1 MASFVRSAPL
11 LLLALILAV
20 PIAGPDALRWP
31 IYATLLIWLAGVLPR
46 TGRSERGFLT
56 AVAAS
61 IVCLLVAAAAPGAI
75 LIQAADRGAQFV
87 GMMVALGLLRDAAR
101 NSSIVRDCG
110 IWLIAQ
116 KPAWRFLAIAAGGHG
131 FGVALNMG
139 AILLLGTLIKR
150 SNTLEAAGGDARVV
164 AIREERMN
172 VALIQGF
179 FSMMLWSPMAISV
192 AFSLALVP
200 GVTWFDIGP
209 PALGLTALFFALAW
223 LLDRI
228 KFPPGRSLAPPRA
241 QASPPVT
248 MALPMAGLILGLVG
262 LVLSVKAYLHY
273 GMIDAITAVAALFG
287 LGWLYAG
294 YHGRTPRP
302 LTATIQHLR
311 RHAVEVVP
319 EMRPETIVLAS
330 ASFLGVALAFLT
342 RQWGV
347 SGLLDILNAPA
358 WALSVGI
365 VLFIVAGG
373 QIGVVA
379 MVTSAIAGG
388 AVLGMSASP
397 LAPVALVLTLQVG
410 WTLSAVLSAY
420 SGGTMLLARIAEVSP
435 TVTRRWNLPWAAV
448 CFGVYAAL
456 AYLFY

>member
-20 PIAGPDALRWP
+20 PIAGPGALRWP

-61 IVCLLVAAAAPGAI
+61 VVCLSVVAAQPGAI
-75 LIQAADRGAQFV
+75 LIEAADRGAQFV

-435 TVTRRWNLPWAAV
+435 AVTRRWNLPWAAV

>member
-20 PIAGPDALRWP
+20 PIAGPGALRWP

-46 TGRSERGFLT
+46 TGRSERSFLT

-61 IVCLLVAAAAPGAI
+61 IVCLLIAAAAPGAI

-435 TVTRRWNLPWAAV
+435 AVTRRWNLPWAAV

>member
-31 IYATLLIWLAGVLPR
+31 IYATLLIWLAGALPR

-150 SNTLEAAGGDARVV
+150 SNTLAAAGGDARVV

-262 LVLSVKAYLHY
+262 LVLSVIAYLHY

-302 LTATIQHLR
+302 LTASIQHLR

-435 TVTRRWNLPWAAV
+435 AVTRRWNLPWAAV

>member
-20 PIAGPDALRWP
+20 PIAGPGALRWP

-61 IVCLLVAAAAPGAI
+61 VVCLSVAAAQPGAI
-75 LIQAADRGAQFV
+75 LIEAADRGAQFV

-435 TVTRRWNLPWAAV
+435 AVTRRWNLPWAAV

>member
-1 MASFVRSAPL
+1 MASFVRYAPL

-20 PIAGPDALRWP
+20 PIAGPGALRWP

-61 IVCLLVAAAAPGAI
+61 IVFLAVVAVQPGAI

-139 AILLLGTLIKR
+139 AVLLLGTLIKR

-209 PALGLTALFFALAW
+209 PALGLTALFLALAW
-223 LLDRI
+223 LIDRI
-228 KFPPGRSLAPPRA
+228 KFPPGRSLAPPRT
-241 QASPPVT
+241 QAPPPVT
-248 MALPMAGLILGLVG
+248 MALPMAGLIVGLVG
-262 LVLSVKAYLHY
+262 LVLGVKAYLHY
-273 GMIDAITAVAALFG
+273 GMIDAITTVAALFG

-294 YHGRTPRP
+294 YHGRTQRP
-302 LTATIQHLR
+302 FRAVIQHLR

-342 RQWGV
+342 RQWGL
-347 SGLLDILNAPA
+347 SGLLDALHAPG
-358 WALSVGI
+358 WALSVAI

-373 QIGVVA
+373 QFGIVA
-379 MVTSAIAGG
+379 MVTTAIAGG

-397 LAPVALVLTLQVG
+397 LTPVALVLTLQVG

-435 TVTRRWNLPWAAV
+435 AVTRRWNLPWAML
-448 CFGVYAAL
+448 CFGFYTVL
-456 AYLFY
+456 VYLFY

>member
-1 MASFVRSAPL
+1 MASFVRYAPL
-11 LLLALILAV
+11 LLLALVLAV
-20 PIAGPDALRWP
+20 PVVGPDALRWP
-31 IYATLLIWLAGVLPR
+31 IYATLLIWLVGVAHR
-46 TGRSERGFLT
+46 TGKSERAFLA

-61 IVCLLVAAAAPGAI
+61 IVYLLVSAAAPGAI
-75 LIQAADRGAQFV
+75 LIEAADRGAQFV
-87 GMMVALGLLRDAAR
+87 AMMVALGLLRDAAR

-139 AILLLGTLIKR
+139 AVLLLGTLIKR

-228 KFPPGRSLAPPRA
+228 KFPPGRSLAPPRT
-241 QASPPVT
+241 QAPPPVT
-248 MALPMAGLILGLVG
+248 MALPMAGLILGLVV
-262 LVLSVKAYLHY
+262 LVLSVKAYLHF
-273 GMIDAITAVAALFG
+273 GMIDAITNVAALFG

-302 LTATIQHLR
+302 FAAAIQHLR

-342 RQWGV
+342 RQWGL
-347 SGLLDILNAPA
+347 SGLLDALHAPG
-358 WALSVGI
+358 WALSVAI
-365 VLFIVAGG
+365 VLFVVAGG
-373 QIGVVA
+373 QFGIVA
-379 MVTSAIAGG
+379 MVTTAIAGG
-388 AVLGMSASP
+388 AVLGMAAPP
-397 LAPVALVLTLQVG
+397 LTPVALVMTLQVG

-435 TVTRRWNLPWAAV
+435 AVTRRWNLPWAML
-448 CFGVYAAL
+448 CFGFYTVL

>member
-1 MASFVRSAPL
+1 MASFVRYSPL
-11 LLLALILAV
+11 LLLALVLAV

-31 IYATLLIWLAGVLPR
+31 IYATLLIWLAGVAGR
-46 TGRSERGFLT
+46 TGRAERGFLA

-61 IVCLLVAAAAPGAI
+61 VAWISIFAAAPGAI

-110 IWLIAQ
+110 VWLIAQ

-200 GVTWFDIGP
+200 GVTWFDIGA

-228 KFPPGRSLAPPRA
+228 KFPPSRSLAPPREGKP
-241 QASPPVT
+241 PPVT

-262 LVLSVKAYLHY
+262 LVLGVKAYLHY
-273 GMIDAITAVAALFG
+273 GMIDAITNVAALFG

-294 YHGRTPRP
+294 YHGRVQRP
-302 LTATIQHLR
+302 LTAAIQHLR
-311 RHAVEVVP
+311 RHAVEVLP

-347 SGLLDILNAPA
+347 SGMLDALHAPG
-358 WALSVGI
+358 WALAVAI
-365 VLFIVAGG
+365 VLFVVAGG
-373 QIGVVA
+373 QIGIVA
-379 MVTSAIAGG
+379 MVTTAIAGG

-397 LAPVALVLTLQVG
+397 LTPVALVLTLQVG

-435 TVTRRWNLPWAAV
+435 VVTRRWNLPWAAL
-448 CFGVYAAL
+448 CFGIYAGL